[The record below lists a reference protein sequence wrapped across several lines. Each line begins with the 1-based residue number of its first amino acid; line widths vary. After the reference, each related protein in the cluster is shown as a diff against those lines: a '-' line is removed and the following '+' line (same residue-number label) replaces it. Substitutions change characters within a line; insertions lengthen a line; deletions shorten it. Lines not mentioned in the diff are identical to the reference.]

1 MLELIDH
8 IYVIPLP
15 NAGEV
20 HAYIGLEVKIHDIVV
35 SQYYSPT
42 SPDSLFPRDVKESL
56 YTRERVNYIPMH
68 ASLRKTA

>member
-15 NAGEV
+15 NAGDV

-68 ASLRKTA
+68 ASLRKTG